1 MCVSVSR
8 HMNKRIDASINTHK
22 ICQVHTHTHTHSPV
36 IVFPSQMLP
45 IEVQQNILAL
55 QNGRGRVSGGSR
67 VSCVCVLAC
76 VYECVCVLACVCV
89 CVCVS

>member
-1 MCVSVSR
+1 
-8 HMNKRIDASINTHK
+8 
-22 ICQVHTHTHTHSPV
+22 
-36 IVFPSQMLP
+36 MLP

-89 CVCVS
+89 CVCVMK